1 MIVER
6 FRQEGDLPEGWVE
19 AVLEDLIVHALG
31 GEWGRGDE
39 VAQDPDYVAVRVLRG
54 LEFRDWNRER
64 GVTAAERWI
73 RRPSLAKRQLRAG
86 DIVVEISGGGTEQP
100 VGRTV
105 LIDEATL
112 RAARGPLICSNFC
125 RQIRVHPEVDP
136 AYVQLALRYQ
146 YHCGG
151 FDEYQTQTTNIR
163 NLSFSDFLRVSLP
176 LPPLVEQRRIAERS
190 LEILARVERTRDG
203 LARVPPLLRR
213 FRQST
218 LAAASSGLLSED
230 WRAAAPVP
238 TGPESMAEVL
248 SRVFSQR
255 RDEWTEVTRLAAE
268 AGVRPPRRPANLGPA
283 ECSAPAP
290 LELPEIPVGWEMVP
304 LGDLV
309 KRAQYGTSV
318 KATARAKGG
327 VPILRMGNIQN
338 GEIDTSSLKYVEP
351 SLENLESFVLQPGDI
366 LFNRTNSPELVGK
379 AAVWDRETRAV
390 FASYLVRL
398 TCDPRLVLSPYLCA
412 WINSPW
418 GRWWA
423 RTVRTDCVSQS
434 NINASK
440 LLAMPVPLPPL
451 AEQVEIV
458 RQMTEL
464 FQYADT
470 IETRVATAIA
480 RSDKLERM
488 VLAKALRGELVPNE
502 SEAASFDG
510 RPFESGAILLE
521 RLRGQRSHPG
531 RRLRTRLRRKK
542 AEAREQEAAAPRAT
556 VLAARPA
563 GSAPPGTGGVALEDY
578 SPERI
583 LMAFRQACWGARVL
597 SRDDLLRGVAYRLG
611 FARLGQRVRTGLETH
626 LRTAVAR
633 RIVAP
638 STDGTDGF
646 YGATPKFGRYDYD
659 FLIGTLRVVLRK
671 NTDYEPE
678 AVMRAVAVWLGFGNV
693 TDAMRD
699 RMNEVIEAALRR
711 GILTAGAGDRLRRRI

>member
-31 GEWGRGDE
+31 GEWGRGNE
-39 VAQDPDYVAVRVLRG
+39 VSEDPEYVAVRVLRG
-54 LEFRDWNRER
+54 LEFRDWSRER
-64 GVTAAERWI
+64 GASAAERWI

-105 LIDEATL
+105 LIDDATL

-125 RQIRVHPEVDP
+125 RQIRIHPEVDP

-176 LPPLVEQRRIAERS
+176 LPPFSEQQRIAERTR
-190 LEILARVERTRDG
+190 EILARVERTREG
-203 LARVPPLLRR
+203 LARVPQLLRR
-213 FRQST
+213 FRQSA
-218 LAAASSGLLSED
+218 LAAAGSGLLSEEWRATTWAESSTEALRRVFAGRKTEWD
-230 WRAAAPVP
+230 AMVAQRAAA
-238 TGPESMAEVL
+238 GI
-248 SRVFSQR
+248 
-255 RDEWTEVTRLAAE
+255 
-268 AGVRPPRRPANLGPA
+268 RPPRRYASLKLS
-283 ECSAPAP
+283 ECAAPAP
-290 LELPEIPVGWEMVP
+290 LEMPEVPAGWEVVP

-309 KRAQYGTSV
+309 LRAQYGTSV

-338 GEIDTSSLKYVEP
+338 GEIDTSSLKYVEAT
-351 SLENLESFVLQPGDI
+351 LDNLESFVLQPGDI

-379 AAVWDRETRAV
+379 AAVYDRETRAV

-398 TCDPRLVLSPYLCA
+398 TCDPKLILSPYLCA

-458 RQMTEL
+458 RRMTAL
-464 FQYADT
+464 FQYAEL
-470 IETRVATAIA
+470 IEGRVANATARA
-480 RSDKLERM
+480 EKLERM
-488 VLAKALRGELVPNE
+488 ILAKALRGELVPT
-502 SEAASFDG
+502 EAELASFDG
-510 RPFESGAILLE
+510 RSGESAGILLE
-521 RLRGQRSHPG
+521 RVRGERSHAG
-531 RRLRTRLRRKK
+531 QRLRTRLRRQK
-542 AEAREQEAAAPRAT
+542 AEPREEPVPRPT
-556 VLAARPA
+556 VLTARPA
-563 GSAPPGTGGVALEDY
+563 GGSPPGTGGVNLEDY
-578 SPERI
+578 SSERI
-583 LMAFRQACWGARVL
+583 LTAFRQACWGARVL

-611 FARLGQRVRTGLETH
+611 FARLGQRIRTGLEAH

-638 STDGTDGF
+638 SPDGSDGYF
-646 YGATPKFGRYDYD
+646 GATPKFGRYDYD
-659 FLIGTLRVVLRK
+659 FLMGTLRVVLRK
-671 NTDYEPE
+671 HTEYEAE
-678 AVMRAVAVWLGFGNV
+678 AVIRAVAGWLGFGNV
-693 TDAMRD
+693 TDAMRE
-699 RMNEVIEAALRR
+699 RMNEVFEVAVRR
-711 GILTAGAGDRLRRRI
+711 GILAEADGRFWRRI